1 MWGGCTDGYQQFYDK
16 WAYLLEA
23 NVTNKEIQALGY
35 KTWKWGMTAP
45 RKMMVET
52 AIMGEYFHIYR

>member
-1 MWGGCTDGYQQFYDK
+1 MWGGCSDGYKNFYDK
-16 WAYLLEA
+16 WSYLLEA
-23 NVTNKEIQALGY
+23 NVTNKEIEKLGY

-52 AIMGEYFHIYR
+52 AVMGEYFHIYR